1 MKKLQATEM
10 RYLRRVEGVTR
21 LDRMRSDDIRE
32 RLRQEGVLDSTLR
45 KKKQLMQ
52 KIEEM
57 TEERLVKIV
66 YREEMPGKRPR
77 GRQWKRWKDD
87 LIMT

>member
-57 TEERLVKIV
+57 TEERL
-66 YREEMPGKRPR
+66 G
-77 GRQWKRWKDD
+77 
-87 LIMT
+87 